1 MTDSD
6 IQRVRLRFET
16 QFRRIRNAEDVVF
29 FSQIKQ
35 FWNYIIGTPN
45 LLAAVEVLGKKHPD
59 AQEIVRDLLD
69 EKKSYTPAFGN
80 AEDQAAVCACLLPEL
95 IRQNEESLIES
106 IAWRYV
112 KPDEGKSF
120 FCDYYVEPLY
130 SYLDDH
136 MDNHNGVLSV
146 LLDFKKRVEWFDHDE
161 FSDLYDHNTQS
172 GERLLA
178 KEMYR
183 YLFDRGVPINIE
195 PSSASG
201 RADMISQQFGIPLIA
216 DAKVYKDNK
225 TTIIT
230 GYNQL
235 YQYLGDFNE
244 SIGYLVIFNVSD
256 ANLSF
261 EGEFEKNLIPAYA
274 RNGKTIY
281 FLEIR
286 LREESISASKQGKM
300 QTVIVNSTE
309 LQINKEA

>member
-1 MTDSD
+1 MTDTD

-16 QFRRIRNAEDVVF
+16 QMRRVRNAEDTVF
-29 FSQIKQ
+29 FAQIKQ
-35 FWNYIIGTPN
+35 FWSHIYEVPA
-45 LLAAVEVLGKKHPD
+45 LASALDVLSKKHMD
-59 AQEIVRDLLD
+59 AKDIVSEMLN
-69 EKKSYTPAFGN
+69 ETKEYAPAFGK

-95 IRQNEESLIES
+95 IKRNDDSWIRA

-112 KPDEGKSF
+112 SPDAANSF
-120 FCDYYVEPLY
+120 FCDYFVEPLY
-130 SYLDDH
+130 LYLDNH
-136 MDNHNGVLSV
+136 MDGHNGILSV
-146 LLDFKKRVEWFDHDE
+146 LLDFKKRVEWFDHDV
-161 FSDLYDHNTQS
+161 LLTIYQNNTQS

-178 KEMYR
+178 REMYR
-183 YLFDRGVPINIE
+183 YLFDRGVHLTIE

-201 RADMISQQFGIPLIA
+201 RADMISQQVGTPLVA

-225 TTIIT
+225 ATVIS

-235 YQYLGDFNE
+235 YQYLSDFNE

-261 EGEFEKNLIPAYA
+261 EEEFDKNLIPAYS

-286 LREESISASKQGKM
+286 LREETISASKQGKM
-300 QTVIVNSTE
+300 QTVTVNSTE
-309 LQINKEA
+309 LQINKEV